1 MFRRQWARGTKLATV
16 DVTVMGAGIFGLSIA
31 YVCARRGAN
40 VQIIDPTG
48 TGSGA
53 SGGTVGAL
61 APHTPERWDT
71 KKEFQFQSLIAAEG
85 FWREIDQRSGCDSG
99 YGRIGRLQPIADY
112 HTLNLARERIDQA
125 AELWQGKANWQVRP
139 VTDFGDWAP
148 DSPTGLIVH
157 DTLSARIDPGRAGI
171 SLSEAL
177 ASLDVAVESDGDPVG
192 KTIWATGYK
201 GLLALSEEF
210 ATMVGNGVKGQS
222 ALLGH
227 DAGDVP
233 QIFTGGIHFV
243 PHNNGTVAIG
253 STSERYFD
261 SPSETDHQLD
271 DLIAIARETLPQLK
285 DAPVLTEWAAVRP
298 RAKTR
303 APILGAYPG
312 KPDHFIANG
321 GFKTGFGMA
330 PKVAETMA
338 DLVLEGTDTIPQ
350 DFRVE
355 DNL

>member
-1 MFRRQWARGTKLATV
+1 M
-16 DVTVMGAGIFGLSIA
+16 
-31 YVCARRGAN
+31 
-40 VQIIDPTG
+40 
-48 TGSGA
+48 
-53 SGGTVGAL
+53 
-61 APHTPERWDT
+61 
-71 KKEFQFQSLIAAEG
+71 
-85 FWREIDQRSGCDSG
+85 
-99 YGRIGRLQPIADY
+99 GRLQPIADD

-125 AELWQGKANWQVRP
+125 TDMWQGKANWQVRP
-139 VTDFGDWAP
+139 VTDFGEWAP
-148 DSPTGLIVH
+148 DSPTGLVVH
-157 DTLSARIDPGRAGI
+157 DTLSARIDPGRAGM

-177 ASLDVAVESDGDPVG
+177 ASLGVEVEIDGEPAG

-201 GLLALSEEF
+201 GLLALSDEF

-222 ALLGH
+222 ALLGF
-227 DAGDVP
+227 DAGDAP

-261 SPSETDHQLD
+261 SPAETDHQLD
-271 DLIAIARETLPQLK
+271 ELITRARETLPQLK
-285 DAPVLTEWAAVRP
+285 DAPILTEWAAVRP

-312 KPDHFIANG
+312 KADNYIANG
-321 GFKTGFGMA
+321 GFKIGFGMA

-338 DLVLEGTDTIPQ
+338 DLVLEGIDTIPQ